1 MNGSFTDFPWGGGG
15 GLLCD
20 SLLYKSICPSADHK
34 WPLTGHSLPPFLFS
48 LGNISWNQSLPN
60 QFTEHFLISYDRR
73 TLFPI
78 CWTMIYSA
86 RPLGWALRL
95 FPACPNPNSAVVN
108 HCAAVFYNW
117 AKNLGDTGWK
127 GVCICDLS
135 ALITSPYW
143 VHSNLYLSV
152 RETWV
157 KVQGSLRYMAM
168 FRSWGL

>member
-1 MNGSFTDFPWGGGG
+1 MVLLLTSLGVGVAGSCVTH
-15 GLLCD
+15 CYI
-20 SLLYKSICPSADHK
+20 SPSA
-34 WPLTGHSLPPFLFS
+34 PQLTTNGLSLDTPSLPPFFS
-48 LGNISWNQSLPN
+48 PGNISWNQSLPN
-60 QFTEHFLISYDRR
+60 QFTEHFLISYDRH

-152 RETWV
+152 PETWV
-157 KVQGSLRYMAM
+157 KVQGSLRYMAVS
-168 FRSWGL
+168 RSWGL

>member
-1 MNGSFTDFPWGGGG
+1 MASHWTLP
-15 GLLCD
+15 
-20 SLLYKSICPSADHK
+20 P
-34 WPLTGHSLPPFLFS
+34 SLPFFDWQHIMESITP
-48 LGNISWNQSLPN
+48 QSIHRTLP
-60 QFTEHFLISYDRR
+60 HFLRQTHTVPHMLDHD
-73 TLFPI
+73 LF
-78 CWTMIYSA
+78 

-108 HCAAVFYNW
+108 HCAAVFYTW

-143 VHSNLYLSV
+143 VHGNLYLAV

-157 KVQGSLRYMAM
+157 KVQGSLRYMAVS
-168 FRSWGL
+168 RSWGL